1 MTCNPICGNG
11 IVEADTDGTL
21 TAILRVGQSD
31 SDTAEVEEC
40 DMGTALNLGD
50 SDPDNH
56 ACTSEC
62 KVSDKS
68 KWRCTKEYD
77 VNGDGTWTSVCEWLC
92 GNQKVDIEEDDG

>member
-1 MTCNPICGNG
+1 
-11 IVEADTDGTL
+11 
-21 TAILRVGQSD
+21 
-31 SDTAEVEEC
+31 
-40 DMGTALNLGD
+40 MGTALNLGD
-50 SDPDNH
+50 SDPDNY

-92 GNQKVDIEEDDG
+92 GNQKVDIKEDDG